1 MDVIDSDNNSDNYHA
16 VIFQNYILG
25 SSYFLLL
32 GFDLNLVLQ
41 QGHDVSSVRK
51 KNAHKEHHFCPILY
65 LKLFVNEVDFKRSH
79 KPLHI

>member
-41 QGHDVSSVRK
+41 QGHEVSSVRK
-51 KNAHKEHHFCPILY
+51 KNAHREHHF
-65 LKLFVNEVDFKRSH
+65 
-79 KPLHI
+79 